1 MSRSDDARE
10 SLRAWIAERN
20 GRIGAGEIANDTP
33 LIEQRILK
41 SLDTLDLI
49 VFLERLRGAPIEI
62 EDLKIGVFRDI
73 ETIVRNFLEPG
84 GDGS

>member
-10 SLRAWIAERN
+10 SLRAWIAKRN
-20 GRIGAGEIANDTP
+20 GRIPAREIADDTP

-62 EDLKIGVFRDI
+62 EDLKIGVFRDVD
-73 ETIVRNFLEPG
+73 TIVRTFLETG
-84 GDGS
+84 GNGS